1 MTRSRLLCGS
11 LAAKTCRWNRS
22 NDSNSTTR
30 AVSRAATIAA
40 ASIATASIATA
51 TGRLCYCASTIQQ
64 NISDLCQRTTHYPP
78 TRVCVCVRTGAA
90 FAVVQCVGERR
101 PYGNVLLQKGVVGP
115 DGKDLLP

>member
-40 ASIATASIATA
+40 ARIPLPALPLPLA
-51 TGRLCYCASTIQQ
+51 GCAIVRVPSSRIFL
-64 NISDLCQRTTHYPP
+64 ISANAPP
-78 TRVCVCVRTGAA
+78 THPRVCVCVRTGAA

>member
-64 NISDLCQRTTHYPP
+64 NISDLCQRTTHP
-78 TRVCVCVRTGAA
+78 RVCVRTGAA